1 MLQFFRKFYMS
12 RIGRNMLITMLVI
25 VIPLLSVNLLIVN
38 WSKVNIK
45 ETVTQNYSNVLYLAT
60 DQIAG
65 KLTNLQQYAMAFSVD
80 DEVNKMCIAESDKQ
94 VLFNFSQLRA
104 RLRSFIN
111 QQKDHCDILTYFPKQ
126 GWLVSNDVIQS
137 MKSKEAKTAM
147 LTRGKMETDW
157 GICSSVLNEDEECL
171 SMTMGYVHD
180 NQNNPLFTI
189 ELKRETILSM
199 LRRMSV
205 SNGIMDAFVLDP
217 GGSMI
222 LSKAGWC
229 DEVEVARQLS
239 EGMAELDRTQ
249 THQIM
254 VRANGKNY
262 PIIVRALSGSRCMIG
277 LVINEKEAFQ
287 AQSVV
292 TLWSFVA
299 ITAFLTAVFLYMYL
313 SYRQIVRPITNLQ
326 AAMEKVGRGD
336 FSEAGGHYSDNEIGD
351 IAESLNQM
359 IRELQKTV
367 DEKYVSEAQLAQ
379 TQMKLLRAQINPH
392 FLYNCLFSLYTL
404 IKNEDLDEA
413 ADLTIYLGKY
423 YQLNTHTGEKDTQLY
438 QELECI
444 RMLVKIQNLRSAIHL
459 EYSEDID
466 DSLKLLTIPRLTL
479 LTVVENFLTHG
490 FKSSSST
497 AKLIVTARRR
507 KGWISLIVSDTGSG
521 VDDDQLQEIRHLIET
536 ARPEME
542 NVRGLQNALLR
553 FRAIY
558 GPEVVMSVETNE
570 PHGLVVHI
578 DIPDKKEA

>member
-1 MLQFFRKFYMS
+1 MN
-12 RIGRNMLITMLVI
+12 IGYFIG
-25 VIPLLSVNLLIVN
+25 PIVN
-38 WSKVNIK
+38 SIQ
-45 ETVTQNYSNVLYLAT
+45 ETY
-60 DQIAG
+60 I
-65 KLTNLQQYAMAFSVD
+65 
-80 DEVNKMCIAESDKQ
+80 
-94 VLFNFSQLRA
+94 
-104 RLRSFIN
+104 
-111 QQKDHCDILTYFPKQ
+111 
-126 GWLVSNDVIQS
+126 
-137 MKSKEAKTAM
+137 
-147 LTRGKMETDW
+147 
-157 GICSSVLNEDEECL
+157 
-171 SMTMGYVHD
+171 
-180 NQNNPLFTI
+180 TI
-189 ELKRETILSM
+189 
-199 LRRMSV
+199 
-205 SNGIMDAFVLDP
+205 
-217 GGSMI
+217 
-222 LSKAGWC
+222 
-229 DEVEVARQLS
+229 
-239 EGMAELDRTQ
+239 
-249 THQIM
+249 
-254 VRANGKNY
+254 
-262 PIIVRALSGSRCMIG
+262 
-277 LVINEKEAFQ
+277 
-287 AQSVV
+287 
-292 TLWSFVA
+292 
-299 ITAFLTAVFLYMYL
+299 
-313 SYRQIVRPITNLQ
+313 
-326 AAMEKVGRGD
+326 
-336 FSEAGGHYSDNEIGD
+336 HYSDNEIGD

-479 LTVVENFLTHG
+479 LTVAENFLTHG
-490 FKSSSST
+490 FKNSIST
-497 AKLIVTARRR
+497 ATLTVTARRR